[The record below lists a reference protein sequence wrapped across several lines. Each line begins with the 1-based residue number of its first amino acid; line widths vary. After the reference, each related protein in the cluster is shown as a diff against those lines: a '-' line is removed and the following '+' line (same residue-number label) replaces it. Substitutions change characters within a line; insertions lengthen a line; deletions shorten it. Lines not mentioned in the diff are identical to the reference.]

1 MTKLRFD
8 AILEDFLAIPK
19 ALLRCLRYYLADGG
33 DVLKKLQQHIES
45 KGYKKI
51 IFVGHTYNYFA
62 SLIPYYYI
70 TKKLNPSKFYSANF
84 EVADFLHHFH
94 PNKYCNDV
102 LFVFISESGESIQIK
117 QSIEKLKQK
126 NISSEQICG
135 VSNNSE
141 SFLAKNSHFHFPMMS
156 GSQQVIGSISYIT
169 TILIL
174 YIIARV
180 FMKEDP
186 ISSKVE
192 EEIRNLIF
200 ETKFYCTDWA
210 FHLKSINDFLGVDY
224 NNLYFISKGASLS
237 TAYQGALNSKSYV
250 RLFGQGFNIGL
261 FLHGPFQLVDDS
273 FRCILVIGDNTSIE
287 DTVRLIEL
295 ITKKMGSGKVV
306 LINNSRELSSLGR
319 ANPNVWVFEHTT
331 TNSFLAPIFEIF
343 VIQFLLLDQ
352 ALRRGVIE

>member
-19 ALLRCLRYYLADGG
+19 ALLRCLRYYLAEGEG
-33 DVLKKLQQHIES
+33 LLKKLRQHIES
-45 KGYKKI
+45 KGFQRI

-62 SLIPYYYI
+62 SIIPYYYI
-70 TKKLNPSKFYSANF
+70 TQKLNPSKFFCANY
-84 EVADFLHHFH
+84 EVEDFLNYF
-94 PNKYCNDV
+94 NASQLCKNC

-117 QSIEKLKQK
+117 KSIEKLLQK
-126 NISSEQICG
+126 NVTPEQICG
-135 VSNNSE
+135 VSNNPE

-174 YIIARV
+174 YLIARV

-186 ISSKVE
+186 ISPKVE

-261 FLHGPFQLVDDS
+261 FLHGPFQLVNDS
-273 FRCILVIGDNTSIE
+273 FRCILVISDNSSIE
-287 DTVRLIEL
+287 DTLRLIDM
-295 ITKKMGSGKVV
+295 ITKKLGSGKVV

-331 TNSFLAPIFEIF
+331 TNSFLAPIFEILL
-343 VIQFLLLDQ
+343 VQFLLLDQ
-352 ALRRGVIE
+352 ALRRGIIE

>member
-8 AILEDFLAIPK
+8 AILEDFLSIPK
-19 ALLRCLRYYLADGG
+19 ALLRCLRYYIAEGEVL
-33 DVLKKLQQHIES
+33 LKKLGQHIES
-45 KGYKKI
+45 KGFQRI
-51 IFVGHTYNYFA
+51 IFIGHTYNYFA
-62 SLIPYYYI
+62 SIIPYYYI
-70 TKKLNPSKFYSANF
+70 TKKLKPSEFFCAHY
-84 EVADFLHHFH
+84 EVEDFLNYF
-94 PNKYCNDV
+94 NASQLCKKC
-102 LFVFISESGESIQIK
+102 LFIFISESGESIQIK
-117 QSIEKLKQK
+117 QSIEKLLQK
-126 NISSEQICG
+126 NITTEQICG
-135 VSNNSE
+135 VSNNPE
-141 SFLAKNSHFHFPMMS
+141 SFLAKKAHFHFPMMS

-169 TILIL
+169 TLLVL
-174 YIIARV
+174 YLIARV

-186 ISSKVE
+186 ISPKVE

-224 NNLYFISKGASLS
+224 NHLYFISKGASLS

-273 FRCILVIGDNTSIE
+273 FRCILVVGDNSSIE
-287 DTVRLIEL
+287 DTLRLIDM
-295 ITKKMGSGKVV
+295 ITKKLGSGKVV

-331 TNSFLAPIFEIF
+331 TNSFLAPIFEILL
-343 VIQFLLLDQ
+343 VQFLLLDQ

>member
-19 ALLRCLRYYLADGG
+19 ALLKCLRYYLADGG
-33 DVLKKLQQHIES
+33 EVLKKLRQHIES
-45 KGYKKI
+45 KGFQKI

-70 TKKLNPSKFYSANF
+70 TKKLNPSKFYCAIF
-84 EVADFLHHFH
+84 EVADFLNHFH

-117 QSIEKLKQK
+117 QSIEKLQQK

-135 VSNNSE
+135 VSNNPG

-169 TILIL
+169 TILVL
-174 YIIARV
+174 YLIARV

-186 ISSKVE
+186 IPSKVE

-224 NNLYFISKGASLS
+224 NNLYFISKGSSLS

-287 DTVRLIEL
+287 DTVRLIDL

-306 LINNSRELSSLGR
+306 LINNSRQLSSLGR
-319 ANPNVWVFEHTT
+319 ANSGVWVFEHTT

-352 ALRRGVIE
+352 ALRRGIIE